1 MPFLPQSIF
10 NIDRSFA
17 LSPWEVT
24 WSASIIWNLLAYA
37 TLICY
42 GLTIVGVIWLEIPRT
57 RHPFTKAYIPW
68 TNEHL
73 KFRYK
78 GTVIF
83 ILSIF
88 IGVILFTGNQYWYTQ
103 TFTLHYTPNSQ
114 NSLEYWIDIDEN
126 DFYGNLSLISTG
138 PFSAGDSIDINT
150 SVLMNNSDPF
160 YPTSFNLYDT
170 PTYNM
175 PNNIFADNE
184 ITAMLSAGNWTNLD
198 NNVTWWTLSADR
210 TVLNLTNISAGLA
223 SWLNSIVGGYLPV
236 YVQGYFQSRLEALN
250 ETHACIVGQ
259 IPYIEGSNASVP
271 ISPSLENKIWLF
283 YQWGI

>member
-1 MPFLPQSIF
+1 M
-10 NIDRSFA
+10 
-17 LSPWEVT
+17 
-24 WSASIIWNLLAYA
+24 AYA

-42 GLTIVGVIWLEIPRT
+42 GLTIVGVIWLEIPLT

-126 DFYGNLSLISTG
+126 DFYGKS
-138 PFSAGDSIDINT
+138 FFD
-150 SVLMNNSDPF
+150 F
-160 YPTSFNLYDT
+160 Y
-170 PTYNM
+170 
-175 PNNIFADNE
+175 
-184 ITAMLSAGNWTNLD
+184 
-198 NNVTWWTLSADR
+198 R
-210 TVLNLTNISAGLA
+210 TV
-223 SWLNSIVGGYLPV
+223 
-236 YVQGYFQSRLEALN
+236 
-250 ETHACIVGQ
+250 
-259 IPYIEGSNASVP
+259 
-271 ISPSLENKIWLF
+271 
-283 YQWGI
+283 